1 MKQQINNINKTI
13 DSIFDMELNS
23 VKKSF
28 PSIYTRDDVQ
38 FLLVRMHKVINVYIS
53 VFEHEAEQ
61 LQQDKLSEFE

>member
-13 DSIFDMELNS
+13 NSIFDMELNS